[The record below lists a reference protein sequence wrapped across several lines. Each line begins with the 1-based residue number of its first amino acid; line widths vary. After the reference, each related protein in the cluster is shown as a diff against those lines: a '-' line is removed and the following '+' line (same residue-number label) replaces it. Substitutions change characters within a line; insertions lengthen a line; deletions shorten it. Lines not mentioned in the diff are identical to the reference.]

1 MVLPLGKSAR
11 AKKRRDQ
18 KGLGAIFS
26 PSDESGNARKPPRA
40 ATGKKAGTK
49 SSMNFTYIQTL
60 FITFLLFLLFFAYEN
75 DPNFKTDF
83 KDTFSYYFSPI
94 VLIAIGSAGLTLSI
108 GWLIVNLRQ
117 DRKRMAVGSLIPQQ
131 SSAKPPQLETHKQGM
146 LRRVLSDLRPYWRSI
161 VVAWIISLSTIP
173 ITLITPLPIKLLVDS
188 VIGSQPLPGYLTV
201 LAQTASRD
209 YVLWLAIGIL
219 LGSAVLAYLQNLVNI
234 WFVNKAGNRMTLD
247 VRARLFRQMQRL
259 SIAYHDSKGTLD
271 SAYRTLNDA
280 PALRSFGIDSIIPL
294 LTSVLT
300 LAAMIVVTLFL
311 DWQLALISLV
321 VSPFMF
327 LLTLVFRPRIRK
339 GWRKFKTSESAAMA
353 VAQESLGAS
362 RVVKAFG
369 QEERRNKQL
378 VSHYNESLSAQLK
391 VYVDSAVYNL
401 LVGIVTSIGLAAV
414 LYIGIRH
421 VQANT
426 LSLGALLVV
435 NYYVTQL
442 YSPLRNVGQKILDI
456 QLSLAGIER
465 YHSVLDE
472 TPDVPESP
480 NARPLARAKGK
491 IVFQR
496 VTFEYTNGH
505 PVLDNVSFELPAGSR
520 LGVVGPTG
528 SGKTTLSSLLVRFFD
543 PTLGV
548 ISLDDVD
555 LRDYKLADLRNQF
568 AVVLQDTVLFS
579 TSIAENIRF
588 ARPEASIEEVFAA
601 ARDANAHDFI
611 TSLPNGYDTLV
622 GERGMKLSGGE
633 RQRVSL
639 ARAFLKNAPVLILD
653 EPTSALDIHSE
664 TLVLDAIERLMKG
677 RTTMMIAHRVS
688 ALRNCDMILRIE
700 NGKTGGVTDEVASV
714 LKSMTPTHA

>member
-1 MVLPLGKSAR
+1 MKFAYL
-11 AKKRRDQ
+11 
-18 KGLGAIFS
+18 
-26 PSDESGNARKPPRA
+26 
-40 ATGKKAGTK
+40 
-49 SSMNFTYIQTL
+49 QTF
-60 FITFLLFLLFFAYEN
+60 FIAFLLFWIIFAYEIDSN
-75 DPNFKTDF
+75 SRLGFDAQLPYNLSQT
-83 KDTFSYYFSPI
+83 T
-94 VLIAIGSAGLTLSI
+94 LITIITAGLVLSI
-108 GWLIVNLRQ
+108 GFLTANYREN
-117 DRKRMAVGSLIPQQ
+117 RKRLAVARMLPQQ
-131 SSAKPPQLETHKQGM
+131 APVQPPQLQTPKPGM
-146 LRRVLSDLRPYWRSI
+146 LRRVLSDLRPYSRSI
-161 VVAWIISLSTIP
+161 VIAWIISLSTIP

-201 LAQTASRD
+201 LPQLASRD
-209 YVLWLAIGIL
+209 YVLYLAIGIL
-219 LGSAVLAYLQNLVNI
+219 LGSAVLAYLQNLVST
-234 WFVNKAGNRMTLD
+234 WYLNKAGNRMTLD

-294 LTSVLT
+294 FTSVLT

-369 QEERRNKQL
+369 QEERRSKQL
-378 VSHYNESLSAQLK
+378 VSHYSDSLSAQLK

-401 LVGIVTSIGLAAV
+401 LVGVVTSIGLAAV
-414 LYIGIRH
+414 LYVGIRH

-442 YSPLRNVGQKILDI
+442 YSPLRNVGQKTLDI

-465 YHSVLDE
+465 YHAVLDE
-472 TPDVPESP
+472 TPDVPEKP
-480 NARPLARAKGK
+480 NARPLPRAKGK
-491 IVFQR
+491 IVFQK
-496 VTFEYTNGH
+496 VSFEYVKDH
-505 PVLDNVSFELPAGSR
+505 PVLDDVSFDLPAGSR
-520 LGVVGPTG
+520 LGIVGPTG

-543 PTLGV
+543 PTRGV
-548 ISLDDVD
+548 VTLDDVD

-568 AVVLQDTVLFS
+568 AVVLQDTILFS
-579 TSIAENIRF
+579 ASIAENIRF
-588 ARPEASIEEVFAA
+588 ARPDASMEEVISA
-601 ARDANAHDFI
+601 ARAANAHDFI
-611 TSLPNGYDTLV
+611 ISLPEGYNTLV

-639 ARAFLKNAPVLILD
+639 ARAFLKDAPVLILD
-653 EPTSALDIHSE
+653 EPTSALDVQSE
-664 TLVLDAIERLMKG
+664 ALVLDAIERLMKG
-677 RTTMMIAHRVS
+677 RTTMMIAHRAS
-688 ALRNCDMILRIE
+688 ALRNCDTILRIE
-700 NGKTGGVTDEVASV
+700 NGKTAGLTGEVASV
-714 LKSMTPTHA
+714 LKSMTTTPA